1 MLKIPTGGE
10 PLSVILKLPGETCNV
25 NCYYCYEKRKP
36 YAGARFL
43 EPAVLRAL
51 LAAAGGRPLALE
63 LHGGEP
69 LLIGQPRLR
78 ALLEEVRHYPGRV
91 KVSIQTNGTLL
102 TDEWL
107 DFFEAEWPTI
117 EIGVSLD
124 GDPMANCNRV
134 DYRDRPIDAAV
145 ESALARLAQRG
156 RSVGVISVVTRA
168 SIGRAA
174 TIVSYFSGFPAVRQ
188 VKFAPCLDFNVQTKT
203 LPPGNRKSLLRLNAS
218 GEGIPGWATTPLE
231 YSCFL
236 IEAFDAW
243 VDTGAFRRFLIE
255 PQTSVIRALAG
266 RSSSFCH
273 FSESKCAHV
282 LTLYPDGRIGSC
294 DELPMPRAELSHVAA
309 VRSLDDIVDLRTNPA
324 LRHDLD
330 RLLEKCEACSYRP
343 TCGGGCLATRLRY
356 QGTPYDD
363 EYCAYRMQL
372 IDHVRSALPATTACA
387 PREQKVESHA

>member
-1 MLKIPTGGE
+1 
-10 PLSVILKLPGETCNV
+10 VV
-25 NCYYCYEKRKP
+25 
-36 YAGARFL
+36 
-43 EPAVLRAL
+43 
-51 LAAAGGRPLALE
+51 
-63 LHGGEP
+63 
-69 LLIGQPRLR
+69 
-78 ALLEEVRHYPGRV
+78 
-91 KVSIQTNGTLL
+91 
-102 TDEWL
+102 
-107 DFFEAEWPTI
+107 
-117 EIGVSLD
+117 
-124 GDPMANCNRV
+124 
-134 DYRDRPIDAAV
+134 
-145 ESALARLAQRG
+145 
-156 RSVGVISVVTRA
+156 SVVSRS
-168 SIGRAA
+168 SIGRAGS
-174 TIVSYFSGFPAVRQ
+174 IVSYFSGFPAVRQ

-255 PQTSVIRALAG
+255 PLTSVIRALAG
-266 RSSSFCH
+266 GSSSFCH

-372 IDHVRSALPATTACA
+372 IDHVRSALRATTAYA
-387 PREQKVESHA
+387 SREQKVDSHA